1 MKPVLIDAAAA
12 LRILMSPNDKKA
24 DPHEQTSF
32 IEQMSRSGHFR
43 LWAFPGYAT
52 KSEPTPPEEA
62 CTLTF
67 DWNARAS
74 EVDEQLG
81 QLDLCGSD
89 GKLVWRNVHFYEAEI
104 EFARLFLLLA
114 LLILLRLAVS
124 SREGRE
130 IEAARSDGGKGIAID
145 IEPPAT
151 AGKKRRRGPS
161 HEPVH
166 EWH

>member
-1 MKPVLIDAAAA
+1 LD
-12 LRILMSPNDKKA
+12 
-24 DPHEQTSF
+24 
-32 IEQMSRSGHFR
+32 
-43 LWAFPGYAT
+43 
-52 KSEPTPPEEA
+52 
-62 CTLTF
+62 
-67 DWNARAS
+67 ARAS

-161 HEPVH
+161 HEYEMVMRAARKLWPYTDGNMPPKEVRTPDAVNAVFGEWKDEKPPLPHIDTVKVH
-166 EWH
+166 LGRRVRKARKGKKG